1 MVAFRLEHRWF
12 TQGTCG
18 KDKTYGQAASVD
30 LSFWTA
36 MSREA
41 HSRHVNCWMAVMME
55 TCGNFSAECSD
66 FLSKICNHG

>member
-18 KDKTYGQAASVD
+18 KDKAYGQAASVD

-41 HSRHVNCWMAVMME
+41 HSRRKLLDSCDD
-55 TCGNFSAECSD
+55 GNLWEFFC
-66 FLSKICNHG
+66 